1 MEKILEGRVALVVGA
16 GQVPGQTVGNGRAA
30 ALSFATAGAKVIA
43 ADRSLE
49 SAEET
54 VAQIREAGG
63 EAIAAKLDVT
73 DEKTIMACVHLALST
88 FGQIDIL
95 HNNVGVG
102 VVAGDASVLETTAEG
117 FNRVFSI
124 NLQGMVLTCKHV
136 LPVMRKQGKGVII
149 NISSNSALI
158 KYPYIAYQTSKAG
171 VITLTKH
178 LAIENAP
185 HGIRANVIIPGL
197 MQTPMAIEHKIDES
211 QSREDI
217 MKAREDRVPLKG
229 SAGDGWDI
237 GHAAVFLAS
246 DQAKFITGAELVIDG
261 GQHLVAG

>member
-1 MEKILEGRVALVVGA
+1 MNKTLEGRVALIVGA
-16 GQVPGQTVGNGRAA
+16 GQTPGQTVGNGRATALTMA
-30 ALSFATAGAKVIA
+30 AAGAKVIA

-54 VAQIREAGG
+54 AAQIREAGG
-63 EAIAAKLDVT
+63 EAIATELDVT
-73 DEKTIMACVHLALST
+73 NESTITASVHLALST
-88 FGQIDIL
+88 YGQIDIL

-102 VVAGDASVLETTAEG
+102 VVAGDAPILETTMEG

-136 LPVMRKQGKGVII
+136 LPVMRQQGKGVII

-178 LAIENAP
+178 LAIDNAP

-197 MQTPMAIEHKIDES
+197 MQTPMAIEHKIDEA
-211 QSREDI
+211 QDREAI

-229 SAGDGWDI
+229 PAGDGWDI
-237 GHAAVFLAS
+237 GNAAVFLAS

>member
-1 MEKILEGRVALVVGA
+1 MNNPLAQRVALVVGA
-16 GQVPGQTVGNGRAA
+16 GQTPGQSIGNGRAT
-30 ALSFATAGAKVIA
+30 ALAMSSAGATIIA
-43 ADRSLE
+43 ADRNLD

-54 VAQIREAGG
+54 ADLIRQAGG
-63 EAIAAKLDVT
+63 LAIATELDVT
-73 DEKTIMACVHLALST
+73 NEESIIESVNLAMRSY
-88 FGQIDIL
+88 GQIDIL

-102 VVAGDASVLETTAEG
+102 VVAGDATVLETTAEG

-136 LPVMRKQGKGVII
+136 IPIMRSQGRGSII

-178 LAIENAP
+178 LAIDNAP
-185 HGIRANVIIPGL
+185 YGIRANVIIPGL
-197 MQTPMAIEHKIDES
+197 MQTPMAIEHKIDDS

-217 MKAREDRVPLKG
+217 MRAREERVPLKG
-229 SAGDGWDI
+229 AAGDGWDI
-237 GHAAVFLAS
+237 GNAAVFLAS

-261 GQHLVAG
+261 GQQLIVG